1 MKGGAVCYRGK
12 EGREGGLGMLG
23 VCNFRGSGREG
34 LLEKGSREAN
44 LKEGVLH
51 KALWEHP
58 GVGLTPHQP
67 WWAGSLGG
75 CHMDFGPVAGPGLG
89 ISFKPKTG
97 HKTKG
102 L

>member
-34 LLEKGSREAN
+34 LLEKGSHEAN
-44 LKEGVLH
+44 LKGGFLH

-58 GVGLTPHQP
+58 GVGLNPP
-67 WWAGSLGG
+67 SAMVGRL
-75 CHMDFGPVAGPGLG
+75 PGRLPYG
-89 ISFKPKTG
+89 FWPCCRA
-97 HKTKG
+97 
-102 L
+102 